1 MEKSNEDALSEVR
14 RYLTDLMV
22 FEGAVFVVP
31 IEVRAEKAP
40 SPQAVESTVDR
51 MAPAEE
57 IVAPV
62 GEEVAPPQAVAPII
76 GQMAPAEEIV
86 AADGEEADADATDL
100 PTPATA
106 IVAATDG
113 KAPGQAEE
121 PIADDGNA
129 LEIFRQ
135 QICDCSKCSL
145 CSTRQNF
152 VFGAGNPA
160 AGIMFVGEAPGADE
174 DRQGE
179 PFVGAAGQLLNK
191 IISAMDLR
199 REDVYICNILKCRPP
214 NNRDPQPD
222 EIEQCEPY
230 LKRQIELI
238 QPKVICTLGRFA
250 AQTLLRSSD
259 SMGRM
264 RDQSHQY
271 EGIPLVATYH
281 PAALLRNAQWK
292 RPTWEDM
299 KRVRKIYDGVE
310 L

>member
-1 MEKSNEDALSEVR
+1 MEKSNEDTLSEVR

-22 FEGAVFVVP
+22 FEGGKFVVP
-31 IEVRAEKAP
+31 IEVK
-40 SPQAVESTVDR
+40 
-51 MAPAEE
+51 AEE

-62 GEEVAPPQAVAPII
+62 GEEVAPPQAAEPII

-86 AADGEEADADATDL
+86 AAVRKEADADAMDL

-106 IVAATDG
+106 IVAAADG
-113 KAPGQAEE
+113 KAPGQAEDS
-121 PIADDGNA
+121 IADDGNA

-214 NNRDPQPD
+214 NNRDPQPE

-259 SMGRM
+259 SMGHM
-264 RDQSHQY
+264 RGQSHQY

-299 KRVRKIYDGVE
+299 KRVRQIYDGVE
-310 L
+310 I

>member
-1 MEKSNEDALSEVR
+1 MEKSNEDTLSEVR

-22 FEGAVFVVP
+22 FEGGKFVVP
-31 IEVRAEKAP
+31 IEVKAEK
-40 SPQAVESTVDR
+40 
-51 MAPAEE
+51 
-57 IVAPV
+57 IVAPM
-62 GEEVAPPQAVAPII
+62 GEEVAPPQAAEPII
-76 GQMAPAEEIV
+76 GQMALAEEIV
-86 AADGEEADADATDL
+86 TSVRKEADADAMDL

-106 IVAATDG
+106 IVAAADG
-113 KAPGQAEE
+113 KAPGQAEDS
-121 PIADDGNA
+121 IADDGNA

-259 SMGRM
+259 SMGHM
-264 RDQSHQY
+264 RGQSHQY

-299 KRVRKIYDGVE
+299 KRVRQIYDGVE
-310 L
+310 I

>member
-1 MEKSNEDALSEVR
+1 MEKSNEDTLSEVR

-22 FEGAVFVVP
+22 FEGGKFVVP
-31 IEVRAEKAP
+31 IEVKAEK
-40 SPQAVESTVDR
+40 
-51 MAPAEE
+51 

-62 GEEVAPPQAVAPII
+62 GEEVAPPQAAEPII

-86 AADGEEADADATDL
+86 AAVRKEADADAMDL

-106 IVAATDG
+106 IVAAADG
-113 KAPGQAEE
+113 KAPGQAED

-160 AGIMFVGEAPGADE
+160 AGIMFVGE
-174 DRQGE
+174 
-179 PFVGAAGQLLNK
+179 AAGQLLNK

-259 SMGRM
+259 SMGHM
-264 RDQSHQY
+264 RGQSHQY

-299 KRVRKIYDGVE
+299 KRVRQIYDGVE

>member
-22 FEGAVFVVP
+22 FEGGKFVVP
-31 IEVRAEKAP
+31 IEVKAEK
-40 SPQAVESTVDR
+40 
-51 MAPAEE
+51 
-57 IVAPV
+57 IVPPV
-62 GEEVAPPQAVAPII
+62 GEEVAPPQAAEPII

-86 AADGEEADADATDL
+86 AAVRKEADADAMDL

-106 IVAATDG
+106 IVAAADG
-113 KAPGQAEE
+113 KAPGQAEDS
-121 PIADDGNA
+121 IADDGNA

-230 LKRQIELI
+230 LKHQIELI

-259 SMGRM
+259 SMGHM
-264 RDQSHQY
+264 RGQSHQY

-299 KRVRKIYDGVE
+299 KRVRQIYDGVE

>member
-1 MEKSNEDALSEVR
+1 MEKSNEDTLSEVR

-22 FEGAVFVVP
+22 FEGGKFVVP
-31 IEVRAEKAP
+31 IEVKAEK
-40 SPQAVESTVDR
+40 
-51 MAPAEE
+51 

-62 GEEVAPPQAVAPII
+62 GEEVAPPQAVEPII
-76 GQMAPAEEIV
+76 GQMAPAAEIV
-86 AADGEEADADATDL
+86 AAVRKEADADAMDL

-106 IVAATDG
+106 IVAAADG
-113 KAPGQAEE
+113 KAPGQAED

-199 REDVYICNILKCRPP
+199 HEDVYICNILKCRPP

-259 SMGRM
+259 SMGHM
-264 RDQSHQY
+264 RGQSHQY

-299 KRVRKIYDGVE
+299 KRVRQIYDGVE

>member
-1 MEKSNEDALSEVR
+1 ME
-14 RYLTDLMV
+14 
-22 FEGAVFVVP
+22 
-31 IEVRAEKAP
+31 
-40 SPQAVESTVDR
+40 Q
-51 MAPAEE
+51 
-57 IVAPV
+57 
-62 GEEVAPPQAVAPII
+62 
-76 GQMAPAEEIV
+76 
-86 AADGEEADADATDL
+86 
-100 PTPATA
+100 PTPATET
-106 IVAATDG
+106 VAAVEEQ
-113 KAPGQAEE
+113 APGQLEE
-121 PIADDGNA
+121 SIALGLAPSVADDGNA
-129 LEIFRQ
+129 LDIFRQ

-145 CSTRQNF
+145 GSTRQNF

-214 NNRDPQPD
+214 NNRDPQAD

-264 RDQSHQY
+264 RGQSHQY

-299 KRVRKIYDGVE
+299 KRVRQIYDGVE

>member
-1 MEKSNEDALSEVR
+1 MEKSNEDTLSEVR

-22 FEGAVFVVP
+22 FEGGKFVVP
-31 IEVRAEKAP
+31 IEVKAEK
-40 SPQAVESTVDR
+40 
-51 MAPAEE
+51 
-57 IVAPV
+57 IVAPM
-62 GEEVAPPQAVAPII
+62 GEEVAPPQAAEPII

-86 AADGEEADADATDL
+86 AAVRKEADADAMDL

-106 IVAATDG
+106 IVAAADG
-113 KAPGQAEE
+113 KAPGQAED

-222 EIEQCEPY
+222 EIEQCEPF

-259 SMGRM
+259 SMGHM
-264 RDQSHQY
+264 RGQSHQY

-299 KRVRKIYDGVE
+299 KRVRQIYDGVE

>member
-1 MEKSNEDALSEVR
+1 MEKSNEDTLSEVR

-22 FEGAVFVVP
+22 FEGGKFVVP
-31 IEVRAEKAP
+31 IEVKAEK
-40 SPQAVESTVDR
+40 
-51 MAPAEE
+51 

-62 GEEVAPPQAVAPII
+62 GEEVAPPQAAEPII

-86 AADGEEADADATDL
+86 AAVRKEADADAMDL

-106 IVAATDG
+106 IVAAADG
-113 KAPGQAEE
+113 KAPGQAED

-259 SMGRM
+259 SMGHM
-264 RDQSHQY
+264 RGQSHQY

-299 KRVRKIYDGVE
+299 KRVRQIYDGVE

>member
-1 MEKSNEDALSEVR
+1 MEKSNEDTLSEVR

-22 FEGAVFVVP
+22 FEGGKFVVP
-31 IEVRAEKAP
+31 IEVKAEK
-40 SPQAVESTVDR
+40 
-51 MAPAEE
+51 
-57 IVAPV
+57 IVAPM
-62 GEEVAPPQAVAPII
+62 GEEVAPPQAAEPII

-86 AADGEEADADATDL
+86 AAVRKEADADAMDL

-113 KAPGQAEE
+113 KAPGQAED

-259 SMGRM
+259 SMGHM
-264 RDQSHQY
+264 RGQSHQY

-292 RPTWEDM
+292 RPTWVDM
-299 KRVRKIYDGVE
+299 KRVRQIYDGVE

>member
-1 MEKSNEDALSEVR
+1 MEKSNEDALSEAR

-22 FEGAVFVVP
+22 FEGAKFVVP
-31 IEVRAEKAP
+31 IEVKAEKAS
-40 SPQAVESTVDR
+40 SPQAVESTVDP

-57 IVAPV
+57 VVALV
-62 GEEVAPPQAVAPII
+62 
-76 GQMAPAEEIV
+76 
-86 AADGEEADADATDL
+86 GEEADADATDL
-100 PTPATA
+100 PMPATA
-106 IVAATDG
+106 IVAAAD
-113 KAPGQAEE
+113 GQAEE

-129 LEIFRQ
+129 LDIFRQ

-145 CSTRQNF
+145 GSTRQNF

-259 SMGRM
+259 SMGHM
-264 RDQSHQY
+264 RGQSHQY

-281 PAALLRNAQWK
+281 PAALLRNAEWK

-299 KRVRKIYDGVE
+299 KRVRQIYDGVE

>member
-1 MEKSNEDALSEVR
+1 MEKSNEDALSEAR

-22 FEGAVFVVP
+22 FEGAKFVAP
-31 IEVRAEKAP
+31 IEVKAEKAS
-40 SPQAVESTVDR
+40 SPQAVESTVDP

-57 IVAPV
+57 VVALV
-62 GEEVAPPQAVAPII
+62 
-76 GQMAPAEEIV
+76 
-86 AADGEEADADATDL
+86 GEEADADATDL
-100 PTPATA
+100 PMPATA
-106 IVAATDG
+106 IVTAADG
-113 KAPGQAEE
+113 KAAEQAEE

-129 LEIFRQ
+129 LDIFRQ

-259 SMGRM
+259 SMGHM
-264 RDQSHQY
+264 RGQSHQY

-281 PAALLRNAQWK
+281 PAALLRNAEWK

-299 KRVRKIYDGVE
+299 KRVRQIYDGVE

>member
-1 MEKSNEDALSEVR
+1 MEKSNEDTLSEVR

-22 FEGAVFVVP
+22 FEGGKFVVP
-31 IEVRAEKAP
+31 IEVK
-40 SPQAVESTVDR
+40 
-51 MAPAEE
+51 AEE

-62 GEEVAPPQAVAPII
+62 GEEVAPSQAAEPII

-86 AADGEEADADATDL
+86 AAVRKEADADAMDL

-106 IVAATDG
+106 IVAAADG
-113 KAPGQAEE
+113 KAPGQAEDS
-121 PIADDGNA
+121 IADDGNA

-152 VFGAGNPA
+152 VFGAGNSA

-259 SMGRM
+259 SMGHM
-264 RDQSHQY
+264 RGQSHQY

-299 KRVRKIYDGVE
+299 KRVRQIYDGVE

>member
-1 MEKSNEDALSEVR
+1 MEKSNEDALSEAR

-22 FEGAVFVVP
+22 FEGAKFVVP
-31 IEVRAEKAP
+31 IEVKAEKAS
-40 SPQAVESTVDR
+40 SPQAVESTVDPMAPAEEVVALVGEEADADAAPIIGP

-57 IVAPV
+57 IVAP
-62 GEEVAPPQAVAPII
+62 A
-76 GQMAPAEEIV
+76 
-86 AADGEEADADATDL
+86 GEEADADATDL
-100 PTPATA
+100 PMPATA
-106 IVAATDG
+106 IVAAADG
-113 KAPGQAEE
+113 QVED

-129 LEIFRQ
+129 LDIFRQ

-145 CSTRQNF
+145 GSTRQNF

-259 SMGRM
+259 SMGHM
-264 RDQSHQY
+264 RGQSHQY

-281 PAALLRNAQWK
+281 PAALLRNAEWK

-299 KRVRKIYDGVE
+299 KRVRQIYDGVE

>member
-1 MEKSNEDALSEVR
+1 MEKSNEDALSEAR

-22 FEGAVFVVP
+22 FEGAKFIVP
-31 IEVRAEKAP
+31 IEVKAEKAS
-40 SPQAVESTVDR
+40 SPQAVESTVDP

-57 IVAPV
+57 VVALV
-62 GEEVAPPQAVAPII
+62 
-76 GQMAPAEEIV
+76 
-86 AADGEEADADATDL
+86 GEEADADARDL
-100 PTPATA
+100 PMPATA
-106 IVAATDG
+106 IVAAADG

-129 LEIFRQ
+129 LDIFRQ

-145 CSTRQNF
+145 GSTRQNF

-259 SMGRM
+259 SMGHM
-264 RDQSHQY
+264 RGQSHQY

-281 PAALLRNAQWK
+281 PAALLRNAEWK

-299 KRVRKIYDGVE
+299 KRVRQIYDGVE

>member
-1 MEKSNEDALSEVR
+1 MEKRNEDALSEVR

-22 FEGAVFVVP
+22 FEGGKFVVP
-31 IEVRAEKAP
+31 IEVKAEK
-40 SPQAVESTVDR
+40 
-51 MAPAEE
+51 
-57 IVAPV
+57 IVALV
-62 GEEVAPPQAVAPII
+62 GGEVAPPQAAEPII

-86 AADGEEADADATDL
+86 AAVRKEADADATDL

-106 IVAATDG
+106 IVAAADG
-113 KAPGQAEE
+113 KAPGQAED

-259 SMGRM
+259 SMGHM
-264 RDQSHQY
+264 RGQSHQY

-292 RPTWEDM
+292 RPTWDDM
-299 KRVRKIYDGVE
+299 KRVRQIYDGVE

>member
-1 MEKSNEDALSEVR
+1 MEKSNEDTLSEIR

-22 FEGAVFVVP
+22 FEGGKFVVP
-31 IEVRAEKAP
+31 IEVK
-40 SPQAVESTVDR
+40 
-51 MAPAEE
+51 AEE

-62 GEEVAPPQAVAPII
+62 GEEVAPPQAAEPII

-86 AADGEEADADATDL
+86 AAVRKEADADAMDL

-113 KAPGQAEE
+113 KAPGQAED

-152 VFGAGNPA
+152 VFGAGNSA

-214 NNRDPQPD
+214 NNRDPQPE

-259 SMGRM
+259 SMGHM
-264 RDQSHQY
+264 RGQSHQY

-292 RPTWEDM
+292 RPTWVDM
-299 KRVRKIYDGVE
+299 KRVRQIYDGVE

>member
-1 MEKSNEDALSEVR
+1 MEKSNEDTLCEVR

-22 FEGAVFVVP
+22 FEGGKFVVP
-31 IEVRAEKAP
+31 IEVKAEK
-40 SPQAVESTVDR
+40 
-51 MAPAEE
+51 
-57 IVAPV
+57 IVTPV
-62 GEEVAPPQAVAPII
+62 GEEVAPPQAAEPII

-86 AADGEEADADATDL
+86 AAVRKEADADAMDL

-106 IVAATDG
+106 IVAAADG
-113 KAPGQAEE
+113 KAPGQAED

-299 KRVRKIYDGVE
+299 KRVRQIYDGVE

>member
-22 FEGAVFVVP
+22 FEGGKFVVP
-31 IEVRAEKAP
+31 IEVKAEK
-40 SPQAVESTVDR
+40 
-51 MAPAEE
+51 

-62 GEEVAPPQAVAPII
+62 GEEVAPPQAVEPII

-86 AADGEEADADATDL
+86 AAVRKEADADAMDL

-106 IVAATDG
+106 IVAAADG
-113 KAPGQAEE
+113 KAPGQAED

-259 SMGRM
+259 SMGHM
-264 RDQSHQY
+264 RGQSHQY

-299 KRVRKIYDGVE
+299 KRVRQIYDGVE

>member
-1 MEKSNEDALSEVR
+1 MEKSNEDALSQAR

-22 FEGAVFVVP
+22 FEGAKFVVP
-31 IEVRAEKAP
+31 IEVKAEKT
-40 SPQAVESTVDR
+40 SSLQAVEPT
-51 MAPAEE
+51 
-57 IVAPV
+57 VAP
-62 GEEVAPPQAVAPII
+62 
-76 GQMAPAEEIV
+76 MAPAEEIV
-86 AADGEEADADATDL
+86 AAVGEEADADATDL
-100 PTPATA
+100 PMPATA
-106 IVAATDG
+106 IVAAAD
-113 KAPGQAEE
+113 GQAEE

-129 LEIFRQ
+129 LDIFRQ

-145 CSTRQNF
+145 GSTRQNF

-222 EIEQCEPY
+222 EIEQCKPY

-264 RDQSHQY
+264 RGQAHQY

-299 KRVRKIYDGVE
+299 KRVRQIYDGVE

>member
-1 MEKSNEDALSEVR
+1 MEKSNEDGLSEAR

-22 FEGAVFVVP
+22 FEGAKFVVP
-31 IEVRAEKAP
+31 IEVKAEKAS
-40 SPQAVESTVDR
+40 SPQAVESTVDPMAPAEEVVALVGEEADADAAPIIGP

-57 IVAPV
+57 IVAP
-62 GEEVAPPQAVAPII
+62 A
-76 GQMAPAEEIV
+76 
-86 AADGEEADADATDL
+86 GEEADADATDL
-100 PTPATA
+100 PMPATA
-106 IVAATDG
+106 IVAAAD
-113 KAPGQAEE
+113 GQAAGQVEE

-129 LEIFRQ
+129 LDIFRQ

-145 CSTRQNF
+145 GSTRQNF

-259 SMGRM
+259 SMGHM
-264 RDQSHQY
+264 RGQSHQY

-281 PAALLRNAQWK
+281 PAALLRNAEWK

-299 KRVRKIYDGVE
+299 KRVRQIYDGVE

>member
-22 FEGAVFVVP
+22 FEGAKFVVP
-31 IEVRAEKAP
+31 IEVKAEK
-40 SPQAVESTVDR
+40 
-51 MAPAEE
+51 
-57 IVAPV
+57 IVAQV
-62 GEEVAPPQAVAPII
+62 GEEVATPQAAEPII
-76 GQMAPAEEIV
+76 GQMAPAEEIG
-86 AADGEEADADATDL
+86 AAVRKEADADAMDL

-106 IVAATDG
+106 IVAAADG
-113 KAPGQAEE
+113 KAPGQAED

-250 AQTLLRSSD
+250 AQTLLRNSD
-259 SMGRM
+259 SMGHM
-264 RDQSHQY
+264 RGQSHQY

-299 KRVRKIYDGVE
+299 KRVRQIYDGVE

>member
-1 MEKSNEDALSEVR
+1 MQKSNEDTLSEVR

-22 FEGAVFVVP
+22 FEGGKFVVP
-31 IEVRAEKAP
+31 IEVK
-40 SPQAVESTVDR
+40 
-51 MAPAEE
+51 AEE

-62 GEEVAPPQAVAPII
+62 GEEVAPPQAAEPII

-86 AADGEEADADATDL
+86 AAVRKEADADAMDL

-106 IVAATDG
+106 IVAAADG
-113 KAPGQAEE
+113 KAPGQAED

-129 LEIFRQ
+129 LDIFRQ

-152 VFGAGNPA
+152 VFGAGNSA

-259 SMGRM
+259 SMGHM
-264 RDQSHQY
+264 RGQSHQY

-299 KRVRKIYDGVE
+299 KRVRQIYDGVE

>member
-1 MEKSNEDALSEVR
+1 MEKSNEDTLSEVR

-22 FEGAVFVVP
+22 FEGGKFVVP
-31 IEVRAEKAP
+31 IEVKAEK
-40 SPQAVESTVDR
+40 
-51 MAPAEE
+51 
-57 IVAPV
+57 IVPPV
-62 GEEVAPPQAVAPII
+62 GEEVAPPQAAEPII
-76 GQMAPAEEIV
+76 GQIAPAEEIV
-86 AADGEEADADATDL
+86 AAVRKQADADAMDL

-106 IVAATDG
+106 IVAAADG
-113 KAPGQAEE
+113 KAPGQAED

-238 QPKVICTLGRFA
+238 QP
-250 AQTLLRSSD
+250 
-259 SMGRM
+259 
-264 RDQSHQY
+264 
-271 EGIPLVATYH
+271 
-281 PAALLRNAQWK
+281 
-292 RPTWEDM
+292 
-299 KRVRKIYDGVE
+299 
-310 L
+310 